1 MKPIR
6 FDRFT
11 RIIALLVGIS
21 TSWTSAAPIPGSEEL
36 SEENLFKKPVIE
48 IPESIE
54 PFVEGKEGASLRGGN
69 PDENLSSSIG
79 SPLLRRVG
87 RLHPSKNSSTE

>member
-11 RIIALLVGIS
+11 RILALLVGIS
-21 TSWTSAAPIPGSEEL
+21 ASWTSAAPIPGSEEL

-54 PFVEGKEGASLRGGN
+54 PFVEGKEGASLQTGSR
-69 PDENLSSSIG
+69 DDHLSSTIR

-87 RLHPSKNSSTE
+87 RIHPTKNSSTE

>member
-11 RIIALLVGIS
+11 RIIALLVGLS

-36 SEENLFKKPVIE
+36 NEENLFKKPNIE

-54 PFVEGKEGASLRGGN
+54 PFVEAKDDS
-69 PDENLSSSIG
+69 LSSTVR

-87 RLHPSKNSSTE
+87 RLHPFKNSSTE

>member
-36 SEENLFKKPVIE
+36 SEENLFKKPTIE

-54 PFVEGKEGASLRGGN
+54 PFVEGKDDS
-69 PDENLSSSIG
+69 LSSSIR

-87 RLHPSKNSSTE
+87 RLHPFKNSSTE

>member
-11 RIIALLVGIS
+11 RILALFVGMS
-21 TSWTSAAPIPGSEEL
+21 TPWTSAAPIPGSEEL
-36 SEENLFKKPVIE
+36 SEENLFKKPAIE
-48 IPESIE
+48 IPESLE
-54 PFVEGKEGASLRGGN
+54 PFVEGKDDS
-69 PDENLSSSIG
+69 LSSSIR

-87 RLHPSKNSSTE
+87 RLHPFKNSSTE